1 MEISAIAVSKSG
13 NIVATGQLGTVFQKL
28 PDAPIILWNY
38 QTKEPIAVLKGMQVC
53 VKKLAFS
60 PDDRFLAALGENNT
74 FIIWDTSDGS
84 AIHTRVTEFPIT
96 VVAWGDEIDRTN
108 QKHPAYTLVTANQTS
123 VFINKLEF
131 EIAQMQYIL
140 KQGLCQLPNT
150 GLTRNYNFAS
160 IQGDFLFMGT
170 TGGEICLFSIASQIY
185 RATMPISSNGLLSMA
200 LCGDYLFVGS
210 GDGKLKK
217 LGIADG
223 KWNLTHEAQLDSKIM
238 SLTVSQDKKEL
249 LAGTIGGKLYRV
261 LEGDLSFLLHTDA
274 HTGSINDLHFSPK
287 RSDQFLSIDENG
299 ATKIWD
305 LSEYKSIFTGTTGKM
320 NSGSSCC
327 IALDDDSIVTGWR
340 DGFIRCF
347 NQQGQIIWEMANAHR
362 GSVTSIYVDANYILS
377 GG

>member
-1 MEISAIAVSKSG
+1 
-13 NIVATGQLGTVFQKL
+13 
-28 PDAPIILWNY
+28 
-38 QTKEPIAVLKGMQVC
+38 MQVC

-74 FIIWDTSDGS
+74 FIIWDTTDGS

-96 VVAWGDEIDRTN
+96 VVAWGDQIDRTN

-223 KWNLTHEAQLDSKIM
+223 KWNLTHES
-238 SLTVSQDKKEL
+238 
-249 LAGTIGGKLYRV
+249 
-261 LEGDLSFLLHTDA
+261 
-274 HTGSINDLHFSPK
+274 
-287 RSDQFLSIDENG
+287 
-299 ATKIWD
+299 
-305 LSEYKSIFTGTTGKM
+305 
-320 NSGSSCC
+320 
-327 IALDDDSIVTGWR
+327 
-340 DGFIRCF
+340 
-347 NQQGQIIWEMANAHR
+347 
-362 GSVTSIYVDANYILS
+362 
-377 GG
+377 